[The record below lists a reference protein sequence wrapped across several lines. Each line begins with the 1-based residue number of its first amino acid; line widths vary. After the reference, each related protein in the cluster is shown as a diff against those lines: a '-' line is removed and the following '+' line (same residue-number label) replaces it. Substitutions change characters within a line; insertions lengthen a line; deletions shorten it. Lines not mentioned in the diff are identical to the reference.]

1 MPTIALIDGIKI
13 QVFADHR
20 PPHFHV
26 VAAEEEVVVRISDLT
41 VLQGRMRKASLRRA
55 LDWAEANRQEIEDA
69 WNKLNP

>member
-26 VAAEEEVVVRISDLT
+26 VAAEQVIVIRISDLA
-41 VLQGRMRKASLRRA
+41 VIRGSMRKGTLRKA
-55 LDWAEANRQEIEDA
+55 LDWAEAHKQEIEDA
-69 WNKLNP
+69 WTRLNP